1 MIYLTAF
8 GYNTGYPTGIFRG
21 VDSNGNLCGDSKDPI
36 YVNYPYLYITKP
48 LDSLPLT
55 RQCVNQCPYYDGSAI
70 VPASGVACVSGC
82 TWGVTYD
89 TQGNVK
95 TGTAGNTVIT
105 GYDSYL
111 ILDRVCIPNFNMF
124 STVFSSATS
133 AMSGVLQ
140 QGDLANFISDIAFV
154 LFILFRIG
162 NISWLL

>member
-36 YVNYPYLYITKP
+36 YVNYPYLYITQP
-48 LDSLPLT
+48 LASLPLT
-55 RQCVNQCPYYDGSAI
+55 RQCVNQCPYFVAGTG
-70 VPASGVACVSGC
+70 VLPASGAACHTTADC
-82 TWGVTYD
+82 TWSSQYD
-89 TQGNVK
+89 TSGNHFF
-95 TGTAGNTVIT
+95 GTNPAVAGDII

-124 STVFSSATS
+124 STIFNSASSAI
-133 AMSGVLQ
+133 SGVLQ

-154 LFILFRIG
+154 LFI
-162 NISWLL
+162 